1 MRNSVTGISRGFII
15 FAQVFG
21 TMFAIIGLIAYCALL
36 DDVIKGLGNGSNDN
50 IVAKASA
57 GAIMALIVYFVW
69 KSVWSC
75 VVIIRSMNEMD
86 DFTLS
91 ANKWI
96 ISALSLTVGGFFTPF
111 IISSFP
117 NIKVS
122 ATIKPK
128 PFLTKAFGMFMVVG
142 APLAMLT
149 YGIYMRNNMGGA
161 AQGWTIAVFAI
172 SGFLLVLGALNV
184 GFFYQKNANQKY
196 ESSTFMKLLANTT
209 LVIVTLE
216 LVFVM
221 LEAVLRLLANL
232 YRMIY
237 EFSQN
242 GFLWGLLA
250 LVNFMFVMIYVLF
263 VIRLTWET
271 ITGIWADEVE
281 FNVFEPL
288 KDYQK
293 DQKNSQLA

>member
-50 IVAKASA
+50 IAAKASA

-293 DQKNSQLA
+293 DQKNSQFA

>member
-15 FAQVFG
+15 FAQIFG
-21 TMFAIIGLIAYCALL
+21 TIFAVVGLIAYCALL
-36 DDVIKGLGNGSNDN
+36 DDVIRGLGNGSSDDL
-50 IVAKASA
+50 AARASA

-69 KSVWSC
+69 KSIWSC

-86 DFTLS
+86 DFTLG

-111 IISSFP
+111 IMSSFP
-117 NIKVS
+117 NIKVN

-149 YGIYMRNNMGGA
+149 YGIYMRNNLGGA

-172 SGFLLVLGALNV
+172 SACLLVLGALNV
-184 GFFYQKNANQKY
+184 GFFSQKDAQQKY

-209 LVIVTLE
+209 LVLVTLE
-216 LVFVM
+216 LIVVM
-221 LEAVLRLLANL
+221 LEAVLRLLVN
-232 YRMIY
+232 IY
-237 EFSQN
+237 QMVYQFQR
-242 GFLWGLLA
+242 GGWIYALLS
-250 LVNFMFVMIYVLF
+250 LFNFMFAMVYVLF

-271 ITGIWADEVE
+271 ITGIWTDEVE

-293 DQKNSQLA
+293 DQNNKFA